1 MIMRPT
7 ATRAGAVRLFGV
19 TLLVAGLTALAAPIM
34 ASAAAAP
41 KAATDPDKPY
51 YVASVTAIEPPVP
64 GLAVVVH
71 GGGESITMTNHT
83 GDTVLVIGYSGEDY
97 LRLTS
102 TGVDENSNSLTA
114 VLNSGQAGRTGLPKK
129 FTTGQKLPVKWHQV
143 SSTNTV
149 TWHDY
154 RTRWNAG
161 ERPPIVR
168 EHPHSRHRVF
178 DWAIQLSVN
187 DRPALVRG
195 AVTWTGSPRFSSP
208 ALVAL
213 VVGGLAV
220 ALAVFVAVITIRR
233 RLDGRPAPT
242 DIPMIDPSI
251 PFTVE
256 RQ

>member
-1 MIMRPT
+1 MTRT
-7 ATRAGAVRLFGV
+7 RGATLRLFGV

-41 KAATDPDKPY
+41 KAATDPDRPY
-51 YVASVTAIEPPVP
+51 YVAAVTAIEPAVP

-71 GGGESITMTNHT
+71 GGGESITLTNRT
-83 GDTVLVIGYSGEDY
+83 GSTVRVIGYSGEDY
-97 LRLTS
+97 LRITA

-114 VLNSGQAGRTGLPKK
+114 VLNSTDGGRAGLPKK
-129 FTTGQKLPVKWHQV
+129 FTNLPKGKKLTVKWHQI
-143 SSTNTV
+143 STTNTV

-168 EHPHSRHRVF
+168 EDPHSRHRVF

-187 DRPALVRG
+187 NRPALVRG

-213 VVGGLAV
+213 VVGGLVA
-220 ALAVFVAVITIRR
+220 ALAGFVAVITIRR
-233 RLDGRPAPT
+233 RMHAPSAT
-242 DIPMIDPSI
+242 RLIDSSV

-256 RQ
+256 R